1 MKFLL
6 LQIPPRFVFS
16 SEVDKPQ
23 KISSYHPPL
32 GLLYLGAVLEKEAN
46 NVEIIDFLAEHYPLE
61 TVKKN
66 LASSDAVGI
75 SVFSSAYNESMHG
88 GRYTYAYKESAKV
101 AELIKSIDSKIPI
114 IIGGPHCSI
123 QPRESLNEISC
134 ADISIEGDGEQVI
147 TEIGKALE
155 GKKTLANIQGIYYRE
170 NNQIKKGKP
179 AKFIEDLDSIPFP
192 ARHLIDKYDYS
203 RAAKSNFFKPKFTS
217 MITGRGCPFNCS
229 FCTRNTL
236 GFKTFR
242 KRSVENVVN
251 EIQEINKSYNSVM
264 IVDDTFLADEERAN
278 NILDR
283 LIEIGT
289 DIDIYIQGARVDT
302 AKRELFLKMKKAGV
316 KHLYYGLESGNQ
328 DVLSFY
334 NKNVTVDQIRKAII
348 LSSEMD
354 FFTAGTFILGAP
366 IETKKHI
373 ENTIRFAT
381 SLPLDV
387 VIFTILTYKFGSQLW
402 DEAVKSGKIS
412 RSDGYT
418 VVADRSKGLGNFTRE
433 ELEEFYRIAMKR
445 FYIRPRYLIRQ
456 ILKVFKNEDFNAIK
470 ARLNRLTSIVS

>member
-1 MKFLL
+1 
-6 LQIPPRFVFS
+6 
-16 SEVDKPQ
+16 
-23 KISSYHPPL
+23 
-32 GLLYLGAVLEKEAN
+32 
-46 NVEIIDFLAEHYPLE
+46 
-61 TVKKN
+61 
-66 LASSDAVGI
+66 
-75 SVFSSAYNESMHG
+75 
-88 GRYTYAYKESAKV
+88 
-101 AELIKSIDSKIPI
+101 
-114 IIGGPHCSI
+114 
-123 QPRESLNEISC
+123 
-134 ADISIEGDGEQVI
+134 
-147 TEIGKALE
+147 
-155 GKKTLANIQGIYYRE
+155 
-170 NNQIKKGKP
+170 
-179 AKFIEDLDSIPFP
+179 
-192 ARHLIDKYDYS
+192 
-203 RAAKSNFFKPKFTS
+203 
-217 MITGRGCPFNCS
+217 
-229 FCTRNTL
+229 
-236 GFKTFR
+236 
-242 KRSVENVVN
+242 
-251 EIQEINKSYNSVM
+251 
-264 IVDDTFLADEERAN
+264 
-278 NILDR
+278 
-283 LIEIGT
+283 
-289 DIDIYIQGARVDT
+289 
-302 AKRELFLKMKKAGV
+302 MKKAGV

-456 ILKVFKNEDFNAIK
+456 ILKVFKDEDFNAIK